1 LGAIPNPQK
10 KKPGRRKKTTEEQDA
25 FIVDTVENN
34 RKLVPRV
41 VQKMLLEIYGV
52 KLSLSRIRYRLQV
65 AGLNGHVCVRK
76 PLLSDVNKAK
86 RLLWAFRH
94 RNWTY
99 EQWKQ
104 VLWSDEKK
112 FELFNSKR
120 RQHCRRRKGEALRDD
135 TIQATVKHGGGS
147 AMFWGCFGGKQVG
160 DIFKID
166 GIMRKEEY
174 HSILVHHAM
183 PSGKRLYGNE
193 KWIFQQDNDPK
204 HSSKLCKKY
213 LERKQE
219 SGQMVTMDWPPQS
232 PDLSPIELLWEEMD
246 REVLERK
253 PSSVAELVQVV
264 KECWEG
270 ISSEVCDKLIKRMP
284 LLCQAV
290 LDAKGGYFD
299 EKLAPQKKQFV
310 YH

>member
-1 LGAIPNPQK
+1 
-10 KKPGRRKKTTEEQDA
+10 
-25 FIVDTVENN
+25 
-34 RKLVPRV
+34 
-41 VQKMLLEIYGV
+41 
-52 KLSLSRIRYRLQV
+52 
-65 AGLNGHVCVRK
+65 
-76 PLLSDVNKAK
+76 
-86 RLLWAFRH
+86 
-94 RNWTY
+94 
-99 EQWKQ
+99 
-104 VLWSDEKK
+104 
-112 FELFNSKR
+112 
-120 RQHCRRRKGEALRDD
+120 
-135 TIQATVKHGGGS
+135 
-147 AMFWGCFGGKQVG
+147 MFWGCFGGKQVG

-204 HSSKLCKKY
+204 HSSKLCKSY

-219 SGQMVTMDWPPQS
+219 GGQLVTMVWPPQS

-264 KECWEG
+264 KECWAG
-270 ISSEVCDKLIKRMP
+270 ISGDVCDKLIKRMP

-299 EKLAPQKKQFV
+299 EKLAPQKKQLV